1 MNDGVYDNQFGIVL
15 RLLILLSIFE
25 PYNLRQG
32 KSPGNSMVYYYIYI
46 CMSGV
51 GFGQFLFIDSDSK
64 KKFNMIKN
72 KISIFEV
79 KIRIKQFEKIK
90 IKSWCGVLGSD
101 IE

>member
-1 MNDGVYDNQFGIVL
+1 
-15 RLLILLSIFE
+15 
-25 PYNLRQG
+25 
-32 KSPGNSMVYYYIYI
+32 
-46 CMSGV
+46 
-51 GFGQFLFIDSDSK
+51 
-64 KKFNMIKN
+64 MIKN